1 MTMKTFY
8 YKQTVELTLEVQ
20 AETAEEA
27 DAIANATD
35 ITDAG
40 VIATEYG
47 WEEDGYED
55 ILE

>member
-1 MTMKTFY
+1 MFKTFY
-8 YKQTVELTLEVQ
+8 YKQTVELTLEIQ

-35 ITDAG
+35 ITDPG

-47 WEEDGYED
+47 WEEDGYTD
-55 ILE
+55 A

>member
-1 MTMKTFY
+1 MQTFY

-27 DAIANATD
+27 DAIAHATD
-35 ITDAG
+35 ITDTG

-47 WEEDGYED
+47 WEEDGYAET
-55 ILE
+55 E

>member
-1 MTMKTFY
+1 MFKTFY

-27 DAIANATD
+27 DAIAHATD

-47 WEEDGYED
+47 WEEDGYKD
-55 ILE
+55 V

>member
-1 MTMKTFY
+1 MNMQKFY
-8 YKQTVELTLEVQ
+8 YKQTVEYTLQVQ

-35 ITDAG
+35 IDAVG
-40 VIATEYG
+40 VIAQEFG

-55 ILE
+55 VLE

>member
-1 MTMKTFY
+1 MFKFY
-8 YKQTVELTLEVQ
+8 YKQTIELTLEVI
-20 AETAEEA
+20 ADSAEEA

-35 ITDAG
+35 ITDDG

-55 ILE
+55 V

>member
-1 MTMKTFY
+1 MFKIFY

-35 ITDAG
+35 ITDAA
-40 VIATEYG
+40 VIATE
-47 WEEDGYED
+47 
-55 ILE
+55 

>member
-1 MTMKTFY
+1 MKTFY

-35 ITDAG
+35 ITDTG

-47 WEEDGYED
+47 WEEDGYKD
-55 ILE
+55 A